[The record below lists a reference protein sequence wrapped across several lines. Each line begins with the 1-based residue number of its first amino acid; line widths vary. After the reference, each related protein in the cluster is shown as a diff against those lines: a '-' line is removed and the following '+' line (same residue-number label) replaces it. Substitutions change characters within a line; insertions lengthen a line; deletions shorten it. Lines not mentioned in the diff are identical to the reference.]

1 MRLSARGAPGPPA
14 AQGPAA
20 PGPPHRARRA
30 SLASVETAGGAAGAA
45 TDDGASTPALPSHP
59 VTPSLQLSAAGGLLL
74 LHATEDGARGE
85 RPALASALV
94 GSPVGG
100 ISRAISRG
108 GEQRSSAA
116 PGEDA
121 ARGGSPVDGKLAGD
135 SVPPTAG
142 SKVIPRR
149 PRMRGEAGRC
159 EQHGKAVRTLATGAD
174 RRGQVQLMPWGVAQ
188 FS

>member
-1 MRLSARGAPGPPA
+1 MRLAARGAPGPPA
-14 AQGPAA
+14 AQGSAA
-20 PGPPHRARRA
+20 LGPPHRARRA
-30 SLASVETAGGAAGAA
+30 SFAFSETAGGAAGAA
-45 TDDGASTPALPSHP
+45 TDDGASPPPLPSHP
-59 VTPSLQLSAAGGLLL
+59 VTPSLQLSAAHGLVQLL
-74 LHATEDGARGE
+74 ATEDGARGE
-85 RPALASALV
+85 HPALASALV

-100 ISRAISRG
+100 VSKARG

-135 SVPPTAG
+135 CVPPTAG
-142 SKVIPRR
+142 SEVIPRR

-159 EQHGKAVRTLATGAD
+159 ERHGKAVRTLATGAD
-174 RRGQVQLMPWGVAQ
+174 RRGQVQLMPWGVAE